1 MVAVGGMEA
10 GEIVPVQA
18 AFWGQQA
25 TLLSGSREQT
35 DCDGQQREGAPS
47 EEHEFPDEAQF
58 PARGIRGGWRAL
70 ARWGARK
77 GKSWADESGRRVR
90 RNARRKGLAGPIVAV
105 KRGMYR
111 CLWLQPLLAHGKR

>member
-1 MVAVGGMEA
+1 MVAVGGMET

-58 PARGIRGGWRAL
+58 PARGIRGGWRGL
-70 ARWGARK
+70 ARWGVRK
-77 GKSWADESGRRVR
+77 RRSSEDESGRGLK
-90 RNARRKGLAGPIVAV
+90 RNARRKGVVGRIVS
-105 KRGMYR
+105 REECTGF
-111 CLWLQPLLAHGKR
+111 CLQPLLAHEKR